1 MQKNQFQDLQIKEL
15 KKQLEENKKAHES
28 ILKAF
33 DPVHNDSLKLD
44 KIDSIKLQE
53 IREQHKKDIKNYEAD
68 IEMNK
73 KNFQTEKES
82 YIEKINE
89 LE

>member
-1 MQKNQFQDLQIKEL
+1 MQLREL

-44 KIDSIKLQE
+44 KMDSIKLQE
-53 IREQHKKDIKNYEAD
+53 IREQHKKDIKNYETE
-68 IEMNK
+68 IEQMK
-73 KNFQTEKES
+73 KNF
-82 YIEKINE
+82 
-89 LE
+89 